1 MDNYFEGVLDGTVQ
15 LTAEILENLQ
25 TDESIHKIIA
35 KIFTLQRGYES
46 ELSEVKHKIKMQHMQ
61 IEESENLKF
70 DIEILNDEKSILEG
84 DISQLR
90 NTIGTLESRL
100 AEAQHSM
107 GEVRTQ
113 NEALLRQVKE
123 SYERAIQRD
132 RAEHESVL
140 NA

>member
-1 MDNYFEGVLDGTVQ
+1 VQ

-46 ELSEVKHKIKMQHMQ
+46 ELSEVKHKIKMQQMQ

-70 DIEILNDEKSILEG
+70 DIEILNDEKSMLEG

-123 SYERAIQRD
+123 SYERAMQRD
-132 RAEHESVL
+132 RIEHESAL